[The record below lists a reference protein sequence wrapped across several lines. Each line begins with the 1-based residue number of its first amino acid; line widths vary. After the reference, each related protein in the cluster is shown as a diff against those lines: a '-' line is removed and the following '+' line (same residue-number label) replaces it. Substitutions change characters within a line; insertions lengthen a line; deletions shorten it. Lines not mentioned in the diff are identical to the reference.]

1 MSGLFALRFISADSL
16 AIDARS
22 RDVQEGNTKPAV
34 DEGRG
39 AHAQDAHGC
48 EDKDG
53 DCAKA
58 EAERRCD
65 VSSGV
70 EVGRDV
76 GTEVDPVGDSAQSP
90 GG

>member
-1 MSGLFALRFISADSL
+1 MRGERNGE
-16 AIDARS
+16 
-22 RDVQEGNTKPAV
+22 EGNAEPSV
-34 DEGRG
+34 DEGRA

-65 VSSGV
+65 VSSDV
-70 EVGRDV
+70 KAGRDV
-76 GTEVDPVGDSAQSP
+76 GTEVDPVGDFAESP
-90 GG
+90 ELDVGGDRGGNRRGEQR